1 MAEKKKTTG
10 GSKKKANVSSKKQP
24 ISDDGSLPQAGNK
37 QSGYALNDDL
47 VEQALISGE
56 YRDLLEIYF
65 GEDLY
70 DELRRLAGR
79 ARTARTRGGPRVL
92 VLPGI
97 MGSKLGKEGA
107 IFDDTIWL
115 DPIDVIAGRLPSLSL
130 THGEEGIKALGV
142 LLTVYLK
149 IKLRLKLAGFD
160 TDFHPF
166 DWRQNIAEEGAR
178 LAERIHIETSS
189 RHSEVYLVAHSMGGL
204 IARSAVGHL
213 EASGEDDKVRRLIML
228 GTPNYGS
235 FSPVQ
240 AFSGYHSM
248 VKKVAAL
255 DLKHSEEE
263 LVNEVFNTFVGLY
276 QMLPAPQKFTGLDM
290 YNPANWPST
299 GIAPRPEI
307 LSSAADIHKHLAPGR
322 DRFTLIAGINQNTIV
337 DVHREAEQF
346 VFIESKEG
354 DGTVPL
360 LFAELEDTTTY
371 YVEEQHGSLPNNG
384 DVIGAVIDLLETGST
399 ENLPTGWTPQRLG
412 QRREVRGAELVKI
425 PFDERTGKNISP
437 RELRHLLEEFAAPS
451 KPARDEL
458 QPPLTVRPEGIS
470 SEPIVVGRKRQ
481 QRLDLRIAH
490 GDITQVD
497 TRAVVLGLF
506 KGVIPSGAAAA
517 IDRQLDGVITDFTE
531 RRILSANIGEVF
543 IMPTNR
549 YRMGADIVVFAGL
562 GTYDDFNEEV
572 LRLVAENIARTL
584 LRTKVDDFATVLL
597 SSGSG
602 MATADVLSNLVDGF
616 LRGLQD
622 GGPDGHLRAIT
633 LCENNKARF
642 DQMHQ
647 ELLRLTTTSI
657 FDNIETTLDIQE
669 LPPVYPPAITPSRLK
684 PTGLDPV
691 YLIVREILAP
701 LPEPTDPSIEAPFTL
716 RASVLTAGAKSTV
729 VTDTIDIDARALN
742 LHLETIETRDFD
754 IERLNDFGTILGKMT
769 LPDLVRKALTAMRDR
784 QLVVI
789 HDARCS
795 RIPWETVKIDDWFP
809 AAQAGLSRKYEADDL
824 TVAKWL
830 EERRLAD
837 ELSILLIVN
846 PTKDLAGAEE
856 EGKRIRYILT
866 QDPSIRLTE
875 LWREEATFS
884 AVRAAFRSGKYDI
897 VHYAGH
903 AFFDPV
909 NRVRSGILCHGGQVL
924 SGVDLANLEM
934 LPAVVFFN
942 ACEAGRVRSVKAR
955 NVGKGTAKRLETN
968 VGLAEALLRAGV
980 GNYIGTY
987 WPVGDDPAQ
996 AFGEAFYRS
1005 IARGDTVGQALNTAR
1020 TNVRELKSVD
1030 WADYIHYGSPSF
1042 LVKRRKSSELQ

>member
-1 MAEKKKTTG
+1 MTEKKKTIDRSRKRG
-10 GSKKKANVSSKKQP
+10 NVSKKKQP
-24 ISDDGSLPQAGNK
+24 LSDDGSLLQARNK
-37 QSGYALNDDL
+37 QGGYALNDDL

-70 DELRRLAGR
+70 DELRGLTTR

-97 MGSKLGKEGA
+97 MGSKLGKQGV

-115 DPIDVIAGRLPSLSL
+115 DPVEVIAGGIESLSL
-130 THGEEGIKALGV
+130 INGDQGITALGV

-178 LAERIHIETSS
+178 LADRIRRETSS
-189 RHSEVYLVAHSMGGL
+189 QHSEIYLVAHSMGGL
-204 IARSAVGHL
+204 IARSAVKFL
-213 EASGEDDKVRRLIML
+213 EGTGEDDKVRRLIML

-255 DLKHSEEE
+255 DLRHSEEE

-276 QMLPAPQKFTGLDM
+276 QMLPAPQKFTGLDI
-290 YNPANWPST
+290 YKPANWPST

-322 DRFTLIAGINQNTIV
+322 DRFTLIAGINQDTIV
-337 DVHREAEQF
+337 DVHRELEQF
-346 VFIESKEG
+346 VFIASKEG

-360 LFAELEDTTTY
+360 SFAELEDATTY
-371 YVEEQHGSLPNNG
+371 YVEEQHGSLPNNA
-384 DVIGAVIDLLETGST
+384 DVIRAVIDLLETGRT
-399 ENLPTGWTPQRLG
+399 ENLPTSWTPQRLG
-412 QRREVRGAELVKI
+412 QRRTVRGDELARI

-437 RELRHLLEEFAAPS
+437 RELRHLLDEFAAPS
-451 KPARDEL
+451 KPVRDEL
-458 QPPLTVRPEGIS
+458 QPSVMVRPEGIS

-616 LRGLQD
+616 LRGLQE
-622 GGPDGHLRAIT
+622 GGQDGHLRAIT
-633 LCENNKARF
+633 LCENNKSRF

-657 FDNIETTLDIQE
+657 FDNIETTLEIQE
-669 LPPVYPPAITPSRLK
+669 LPPVYP
-684 PTGLDPV
+684 
-691 YLIVREILAP
+691 
-701 LPEPTDPSIEAPFTL
+701 
-716 RASVLTAGAKSTV
+716 
-729 VTDTIDIDARALN
+729 
-742 LHLETIETRDFD
+742 
-754 IERLNDFGTILGKMT
+754 
-769 LPDLVRKALTAMRDR
+769 
-784 QLVVI
+784 
-789 HDARCS
+789 
-795 RIPWETVKIDDWFP
+795 
-809 AAQAGLSRKYEADDL
+809 
-824 TVAKWL
+824 
-830 EERRLAD
+830 
-837 ELSILLIVN
+837 
-846 PTKDLAGAEE
+846 
-856 EGKRIRYILT
+856 
-866 QDPSIRLTE
+866 
-875 LWREEATFS
+875 
-884 AVRAAFRSGKYDI
+884 
-897 VHYAGH
+897 
-903 AFFDPV
+903 
-909 NRVRSGILCHGGQVL
+909 
-924 SGVDLANLEM
+924 
-934 LPAVVFFN
+934 
-942 ACEAGRVRSVKAR
+942 
-955 NVGKGTAKRLETN
+955 
-968 VGLAEALLRAGV
+968 
-980 GNYIGTY
+980 
-987 WPVGDDPAQ
+987 
-996 AFGEAFYRS
+996 
-1005 IARGDTVGQALNTAR
+1005 
-1020 TNVRELKSVD
+1020 
-1030 WADYIHYGSPSF
+1030 
-1042 LVKRRKSSELQ
+1042 SS